1 MIGCCIVL
9 RGTGPTH
16 MAQERDLTRCRE
28 SFVLP
33 WKPDSKAQIWFR
45 ASVRFHGNRAGD
57 LLLNSRKVRRSVWRM
72 QKNMKQFQ
80 CLNFWRMLEFRR
92 IIDWNLSFNV
102 SFLKCVFKASNRHL
116 ISLQV
121 CRCMPSDS
129 YYFPLS
135 PLHAHKA
142 LQYDQTPWEIK
153 LLKMKPFLFHVLQEW
168 YYYRW
173 WLFSWFWICL
183 KMKINHS

>member
-57 LLLNSRKVRRSVWRM
+57 LLLNSRKVCRSVWRM

-121 CRCMPSDS
+121 CRCMPST
-129 YYFPLS
+129 LITS
-135 PLHAHKA
+135 PLARYVHTK
-142 LQYDQTPWEIK
+142 
-153 LLKMKPFLFHVLQEW
+153 
-168 YYYRW
+168 
-173 WLFSWFWICL
+173 LFSMTTHHEKFNYL
-183 KMKINHS
+183 KWNLFYFMCCRSGTIIDDDYSADSESA